1 MNKLKLAIV
10 LLCFAVSSA
19 IAEDNFGALITKTG
33 WEKIIGTWVDAET
46 KGKKTKSTFSWKYKD
61 HVLESVTNQPDR
73 ETLSIFTF
81 NPTTGKVFVGSA
93 DTVGASSKGEVE
105 FTKGVATFKIAYV
118 TEKGKAGNAEIKY
131 TLADE
136 NTMKITYFFGEAFTM
151 TLVRE

>member
-1 MNKLKLAIV
+1 MNKLKLTI
-10 LLCFAVSSA
+10 LMLFFIGSSA
-19 IAEDNFGALITKTG
+19 IAEENFGSLITKTG
-33 WEKIIGTWVDAET
+33 WDKIIGTWVDAET
-46 KGKKTKSTFSWKYKD
+46 KGKQTKSTFAWKYEGT
-61 HVLESVTNQPDR
+61 VLQSVTNLPDR

-81 NPTTGKVFVGSA
+81 NPNTGKVWVGSA
-93 DTVGASSKGEVE
+93 DTLGASSKGEVE

-118 TEKGKAGNAEIKY
+118 TEKGKAGDAEIKY